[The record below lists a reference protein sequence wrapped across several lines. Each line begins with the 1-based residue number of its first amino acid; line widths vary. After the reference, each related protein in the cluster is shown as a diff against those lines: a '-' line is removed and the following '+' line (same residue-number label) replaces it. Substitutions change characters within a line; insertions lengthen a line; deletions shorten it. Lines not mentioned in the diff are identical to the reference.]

1 MIIEIKKLCA
11 LKKFTGAFD
20 FEYTPPEDICIIPL
34 CKVEGDVRVTGTFEI
49 YDDDTVGVEMTVK
62 YLLKG
67 QCSYCLSDAEK
78 QITFSQQVDFV
89 TYKDDDNYN
98 YDGVRLNLKPA
109 VDDAILISQPNVLL
123 CKEDCKGIV

>member
-1 MIIEIKKLCA
+1 MIIEIKKLIA

-20 FEYTPPEDICIIPL
+20 FGYTPPEDICIIPL

-49 YDDDTVGVEMTVK
+49 YDDDSVGVEMTVK

-78 QITFSQQVDFV
+78 EITFSQQVDFV